1 MKHSSIAQR
10 LGQAIAS
17 VCLVLVTAS
26 GHAAA
31 GPAAFGTYLRPFAA
45 DSLWNSR
52 PVDPVLG
59 DFVIPKSDYTPN
71 VAEGSWSTGVFLAK
85 SGDRPMT
92 VYPVAGKNGVWD
104 PDAEQEQPEVVIPRW
119 PDDVAAA
126 AQADGHAD
134 IVDPV
139 EGVVHS
145 FWQLKKVDGRWTATQ
160 YAWSAL
166 AGRGWGDPAHYQ
178 QGARAAGVPTSGGL
192 IRKHE
197 IDDGERLYHH
207 ALAVSLTFD
216 ALSAAPIYTF
226 PATSADHDAASV
238 NKGPIPEGA
247 LLMLPPSFDAQ
258 KLFTPS
264 LRKVAET
271 LKVHGAWVVD
281 RNTGTPFNIY
291 VELGSGFN
299 LHKGGWS
306 NTAVADLESIRVALR
321 QVTATKGWIDGNGK
335 AFTPD
340 RNLNLLSLRGAWQV
354 QGAGTAG
361 RFQTR
366 RQAVVFAASP
376 ASVVQMNASGNG
388 LYPALW
394 ALPAAGRT
402 YRVTAATTGGG
413 KLRIVLR
420 DRGDGRVAFDS
431 GALANGE
438 SKTFAW
444 PTDAAFTVFAISG
457 VGQVSSVGGTLVATE
472 RGRT

>member
-1 MKHSSIAQR
+1 MRSS
-10 LGQAIAS
+10 S
-17 VCLVLVTAS
+17 
-26 GHAAA
+26 
-31 GPAAFGTYLRPFAA
+31 
-45 DSLWNSR
+45 SL
-52 PVDPVLG
+52 
-59 DFVIPKSDYTPN
+59 KS
-71 VAEGSWSTGVFLAK
+71 L
-85 SGDRPMT
+85 
-92 VYPVAGKNGVWD
+92 
-104 PDAEQEQPEVVIPRW
+104 IPRW

-126 AQADGHAD
+126 SQADGHAD

-166 AGRGWGDPAHYQ
+166 DGRGWGDPAHYQ

-216 ALSAAPIYTF
+216 ALSAAPIYAF

-238 NKGPIPEGA
+238 NKGPIPEGT

-258 KLFTPS
+258 KLITPS

-306 NTAVADLESIRVALR
+306 NTAVSDLEAMRVALR
-321 QVTATKGWIDGNGK
+321 PVIATKGWIDGNGK

-340 RNLNLLSLRGAWQV
+340 RNLNLLSMRGPWQV
-354 QGAGTAG
+354 QGSGAAG
-361 RFQTR
+361 RFETR
-366 RQAVVFAASP
+366 RQAVVFP
-376 ASVVQMNASGNG
+376 ATSTAVVQANDSGHG

-394 ALPAAGRT
+394 ALPAAGKN
-402 YRVTAATTGGG
+402 YRVTATTTGGG
-413 KLRIVLR
+413 KLRIVVR
-420 DRGDGRVAFDS
+420 ADGRTAFDS

-438 SKTFAW
+438 AKTFAW
-444 PTDAAFTVFAISG
+444 PANGAVTVFATSG
-457 VGQVSSVGGTLVATE
+457 VGQGSSVGGTIVATE
-472 RGRT
+472 RGRP